1 MRIALTADP
10 ELPVPPKLYGGIE
23 RIIDTLIRG
32 LVERGHEVT
41 LFANPA
47 SQTPCNLV
55 PYVALNGDSKKALLD
70 NLRLVSSI
78 IFKGEYDVVHSFGRL
93 AYLLPILPSSLP
105 KLMSYQR
112 SITPRSVFWSER
124 LARGSLHFAGC
135 SRRLI
140 KDFAGRANWHV
151 VYNGVPLSTYAF
163 QRNVNAEAPLVFLGR
178 IEEIKGPQLAIEI
191 ARQTGR
197 RLVLA
202 GNVPNESKHLAFF
215 ETEIAPHIDGRQIEY
230 AGPVNDEQKNQLLGQ
245 AAALLMP
252 ILWEEPFGI
261 VMAEALACGTPVIG
275 LRRGSV
281 PEIVNDGVTGF
292 VCESVAEMVIAVSRL
307 AEVDRQRCR
316 QLMEEKFSGR
326 VMTEAYEA
334 LYTRMVAGAARGK
347 TQLLTG
353 TAGVSP
359 AEPTAR
365 KASLKRYSTRTA
377 RQRRSG
383 GRDARG
389 PSKELLVKLG

>member
-10 ELPVPPKLYGGIE
+10 ELPVPPELYGGIE
-23 RIIDTLIRG
+23 RIIDTLVRG
-32 LVERGHEVT
+32 LIARGHEVT
-41 LFANPA
+41 LFAHPA
-47 SQTPCNLV
+47 SQTPCDLV
-55 PYVALNGDSKKALLD
+55 PYVALNGNSKKALLD
-70 NLRLVSSI
+70 NLRLVSTRI
-78 IFKGEYDVVHSFGRL
+78 PKGEYDLVHSFGRL

-135 SRRLI
+135 SKRLI
-140 KDFAGRANWHV
+140 KDFAGRENWHV

-163 QRNVNAEAPLVFLGR
+163 QRSVNAEAPLVFLGR
-178 IEEIKGPQLAIEI
+178 IEEIKGPQMAIEI

-202 GNVPNESKHLAFF
+202 GNVPNEPKHRAFF
-215 ETEIAPHIDGRQIEY
+215 ENEIAPHIDGRQVEY
-230 AGPVNDEQKNQLLGQ
+230 AGPVNNEQKNKLLGE

-281 PEIVNDGVTGF
+281 PEVVEDGVNGF
-292 VCESVAEMVIAVSRL
+292 VCDSIDDMVVAVGRL
-307 AEVDRQRCR
+307 TEVDRQVCR
-316 QLMEEKFSGR
+316 DVMEEKFSDR
-326 VMTEAYEA
+326 AMTDSYEE
-334 LYTRMVAGAARGK
+334 LYRGMINAAPVTK
-347 TQLLTG
+347 
-353 TAGVSP
+353 S
-359 AEPTAR
+359 
-365 KASLKRYSTRTA
+365 SSHN
-377 RQRRSG
+377 
-383 GRDARG
+383 
-389 PSKELLVKLG
+389 